1 MLREIDDIK
10 MSELLAPLER
20 LESVALREPGERR
33 SRRPRLVLVAA
44 VVAAALA
51 VTGVAVAAG
60 LGAFADLSAA
70 QHPQASV
77 DQLSPGTAAF
87 IAREGCGT
95 GHMSTDGQFIPY
107 TCDPGSSRLLSTL
120 PNGDKLYV
128 LEESGFA
135 PLCVLLEGAGL
146 SICGGVDETHP
157 VLQTASISSDGSILA
172 GVAMD
177 GVESVSFTIGGKD
190 VTVPVSDNAWA
201 YEGPG
206 ISNAGGAPDFIT
218 CITAHFA
225 DGSSVQEDPSE
236 ACS

>member
-1 MLREIDDIK
+1 MLREIDDIR
-10 MSELLAPLER
+10 MSELLAPLAR
-20 LESVALREPGERR
+20 LESVALHEPGERR
-33 SRRPRLVLVAA
+33 SRRLRPIFAVA

-51 VTGVAVAAG
+51 VTGVAIAAG
-60 LGAFADLSAA
+60 FGAFANISAA
-70 QHPQASV
+70 QHPQASA

-87 IAREGCGT
+87 VAREGCGT
-95 GHMSTDGQFIPY
+95 GHMSADGRFIPY

-135 PLCVLLEGAGL
+135 PLCILLEGAGL

-157 VLQTASISSDGSILA
+157 VLQTASISSDSSILA

-177 GVESVSFTIGGKD
+177 GVKSVSFKIGGKD

-206 ISNAGGAPDFIT
+206 EPTNVGGAPLIT
-218 CITAHFA
+218 CVTAHLA
-225 DGSSVQEDPSE
+225 DGSSVPEDPSE